1 MQDKKLE
8 ELILDNNKIEEDND
22 YPLDEGSDY
31 FSISVDDTDIYDI

>member
-8 ELILDNNKIEEDND
+8 ELILDNNIIEEDID
-22 YPLDEGSDY
+22 YPLDEGGDY